1 MVAKTRSKNNKEKTL
16 NESQKLVDSMLSQ
29 KDYFYN
35 KLNYIRS
42 KLDSKEKPVITMD
55 TKLSR
60 SDYKLLNLLKEVRPW
75 AFKCWDIMRAHEDIT
90 GIDMVD
96 KACMINEIAIFTRTT
111 LETPDNWGE
120 PEWDD
125 GLWLTPVEEKR
136 IKLRM

>member
-1 MVAKTRSKNNKEKTL
+1 MFSKR
-16 NESQKLVDSMLSQ
+16 
-29 KDYFYN
+29 DYFEN

-42 KLDSKEKPVITMD
+42 KLDSKEKLVITAN

-75 AFKCWDIMRAHEDIT
+75 AFKCWDIMLAHDEIS
-90 GIDMVD
+90 GIDMLQ

-111 LETPDNWGE
+111 LDTPDNWGE

-136 IKLRM
+136 IKLRI